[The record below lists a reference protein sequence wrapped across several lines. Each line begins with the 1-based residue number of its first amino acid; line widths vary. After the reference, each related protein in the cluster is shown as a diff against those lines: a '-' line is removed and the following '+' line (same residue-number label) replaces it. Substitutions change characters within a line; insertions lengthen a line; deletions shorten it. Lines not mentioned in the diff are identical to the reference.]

1 MPTTLVNHPP
11 QFVYVK
17 KKKKYKKCVLFVHM
31 DTFYLVLIITDATL
45 YLVSLHL
52 TCQEALF
59 CTANL

>member
-1 MPTTLVNHPP
+1 MPTTLINHPP

-17 KKKKYKKCVLFVHM
+17 KKKCVLFVHM
-31 DTFYLVLIITDATL
+31 YTFYLVLIITDATL
-45 YLVSLHL
+45 YLVSLHQ